1 MAAPGRRYGAVGD
14 AVDGIEAYLQVDPC
28 DPIETTSMGL
38 DYHVKPCPHTAPD
51 LLRAEQPC
59 RNLETPA
66 LHADT
71 VQKPG
76 NLVTPR

>member
-14 AVDGIEAYLQVDPC
+14 AVDGIEAYLQVDPV

-38 DYHVKPCPHTAPD
+38 DSPVEPCLHIACG

-59 RNLETPA
+59 RKLETGA